1 MRDPFKVL
9 GIEPTSDKKQ
19 IKKAYAKLAA
29 RYHPE
34 EYPEK
39 WQEIHEA
46 YEAAIQFASAIGEG
60 VWTEEEEQKKSD
72 SFSDSENRAEAD
84 SIVAWG
90 ESTEQKAAVEVRTE
104 KDHIEKGYM
113 EKDHTEKDHK
123 EKDCRGKDTV
133 SESVPEEV
141 PLEKSKD
148 IEKEETAFD
157 FEQILSNMEKV
168 QKEEQDRILQELL
181 TFLEPLREAPEREAM
196 LWHVFFQS
204 AVFRENQFQ
213 PVLWELCG
221 GIFTERNVSE
231 KSFHIICRQ
240 IALTRQ
246 ELEEKLQSSGYIPEH
261 LEYLDQTLNRVARA
275 LEAAREVP
283 PTEKKKPQKH
293 IGNIRKMIYLLVAVF
308 GLLAFLILPRTR
320 EDSETWDQQREELAE
335 TMDAVDKLIED
346 TKSAERDLQ
355 LAKEELEKDGEQSLL
370 TYLTEKYAGTE
381 VSVPEYHVYVSS
393 VPGWDHTYMGVEL
406 RKKGTEE
413 AFAWLWKDENGEKYF
428 DTLQKEAVEAAMQA
442 EAATITGSGEGF
454 VKTEVAEINST
465 YGKLQV
471 PWLGQTGYH
480 TKFEQD
486 LESFWKQEKQYRLT
500 KPGSDQVME
509 AFAGENQ
516 NTRYCNDY
524 FVVCLKD
531 PVETTSKDYAD
542 VMTTR
547 TEEFARYEAAFQQM
561 EEKYDTELEVALYF
575 PEEQMP
581 VTMLYKKGKVSALEG
596 IIVTGAEAQKEEA
609 YQLIEEVCERKGG
622 DK

>member
-46 YEAAIQFASAIGEG
+46 YEAAIQFASAIGEDA
-60 VWTEEEEQKKSD
+60 WTEEEEQKKSD
-72 SFSDSENRAEAD
+72 SFSGLENRAEAD
-84 SIVAWG
+84 SIVVW
-90 ESTEQKAAVEVRTE
+90 EENTEQKTAVEVSAEKEYIE
-104 KDHIEKGYM
+104 KDA
-113 EKDHTEKDHK
+113 
-123 EKDCRGKDTV
+123 V
-133 SESVPEEV
+133 PESVPEAIS
-141 PLEKSKD
+141 LEKSKD
-148 IEKEETAFD
+148 IEEEETAFD
-157 FEQILSNMEKV
+157 FEHILSKLEKV

-181 TFLEPLREAPEREAM
+181 TFLEPLREAPEQEAV
-196 LWHVFFQS
+196 LWNVFFQS

-221 GIFTERNVSE
+221 GIFAERNVSE
-231 KSFHIICRQ
+231 KSFHIIWRQ

-261 LEYLDQTLNRVARA
+261 LEQLNQTLNRVARA
-275 LEAAREVP
+275 LEAARELP
-283 PTEKKKPQKH
+283 PTGKKKPQKH

-308 GLLAFLILPRTR
+308 SLLAFLILPRTR

-335 TMDAVDKLIED
+335 TMDAADKLIED

-355 LAKEELEKDGEQSLL
+355 LAKEELQKEGEQSLL

-393 VPGWDHTYMGVEL
+393 VSGWDHTYMGVEL
-406 RKKGTEE
+406 RKKGTEKV
-413 AFAWLWKDENGEKYF
+413 FAWLWKDEDGEKYF
-428 DTLQKEAVEAAMQA
+428 DTLQA
-442 EAATITGSGEGF
+442 
-454 VKTEVAEINST
+454 
-465 YGKLQV
+465 
-471 PWLGQTGYH
+471 QTGYH

-500 KPGSDQVME
+500 KPGSDQMME

-524 FVVCLKD
+524 FVFCLKD
-531 PVETTSKDYAD
+531 PVGTTLENYVN
-542 VMTTR
+542 VMPTR
-547 TEEFARYEAAFQQM
+547 AEEFARYEAALWQLQ
-561 EEKYDTELEVALYF
+561 EKYSIELEVALYL
-575 PEEQMP
+575 PEERMP

-596 IIVTGAEAQKEEA
+596 IIVTGAEAETKKEEA
-609 YQLIEEVCERKGG
+609 YQLIEEVYERKGG
-622 DK
+622 GK

>member
-46 YEAAIQFASAIGEG
+46 YEAAIQFASAIGEDA
-60 VWTEEEEQKKSD
+60 WTEEEEQKKSD
-72 SFSDSENRAEAD
+72 SFSGLENRAEA
-84 SIVAWG
+84 VP
-90 ESTEQKAAVEVRTE
+90 
-104 KDHIEKGYM
+104 
-113 EKDHTEKDHK
+113 
-123 EKDCRGKDTV
+123 
-133 SESVPEEV
+133 ESVPEAIS
-141 PLEKSKD
+141 LEKSKD
-148 IEKEETAFD
+148 IEEEETAFD
-157 FEQILSNMEKV
+157 FEHILSKLEKV

-181 TFLEPLREAPEREAM
+181 TFLEPLREEPEQEAV
-196 LWHVFFQS
+196 LWNVFFQS

-221 GIFTERNVSE
+221 GIFAERNVSE

-261 LEYLDQTLNRVARA
+261 LEQLNQTLNRVARA
-275 LEAAREVP
+275 LEAARKLP
-283 PTEKKKPQKH
+283 PTGKKKPQKH
-293 IGNIRKMIYLLVAVF
+293 IRNIRKMIYLLVAVF
-308 GLLAFLILPRTR
+308 SLLAFLILPRTR
-320 EDSETWDQQREELAE
+320 ENSETWDQQRKELAE
-335 TMDAVDKLIED
+335 TMDAADKLIED

-355 LAKEELEKDGEQSLL
+355 LAKEELQKEGEQSLL

-393 VPGWDHTYMGVEL
+393 VSGWDHTYMGVEL
-406 RKKGTEE
+406 RKKGTEKV
-413 AFAWLWKDENGEKYF
+413 FAWLWKDEDGEKYF
-428 DTLQKEAVEAAMQA
+428 DTLQAEAVEAAMQA
-442 EAATITGSGEGF
+442 EVVAVTGSEEAF

-471 PWLGQTGYH
+471 PWLGQIGYH

-500 KPGSDQVME
+500 KPGSDQMME

-516 NTRYCNDY
+516 NTRYCNGY
-524 FVVCLKD
+524 FVFCLTD
-531 PVETTSKDYAD
+531 SVGTTLEDCVN
-542 VMTTR
+542 VMPTR
-547 TEEFARYEAAFQQM
+547 AEEFARYEAALWQLQ
-561 EEKYDTELEVALYF
+561 EKYSIELEVALYL
-575 PEEQMP
+575 PEERMP

-596 IIVTGAEAQKEEA
+596 IIVTGAEAETKKEEA
-609 YQLIEEVCERKGG
+609 YQMIEEVYERKGG
-622 DK
+622 GK

>member
-1 MRDPFKVL
+1 MRRSMRDPFKVL

-46 YEAAIQFASAIGEG
+46 YEAAIQFASAIGEDA
-60 VWTEEEEQKKSD
+60 WTEEEEQKKSD
-72 SFSDSENRAEAD
+72 SFSGLENRAEAD
-84 SIVAWG
+84 SIVVW
-90 ESTEQKAAVEVRTE
+90 EENTEQKTAVEVSAEKEYIE
-104 KDHIEKGYM
+104 KDA
-113 EKDHTEKDHK
+113 
-123 EKDCRGKDTV
+123 V
-133 SESVPEEV
+133 PESVPEAIS
-141 PLEKSKD
+141 LEKSKD
-148 IEKEETAFD
+148 IEEEETAFD
-157 FEQILSNMEKV
+157 FEHILSKLEKV

-181 TFLEPLREAPEREAM
+181 TFLEPLREAPEQEAV
-196 LWHVFFQS
+196 LWNVFFQS

-221 GIFTERNVSE
+221 GIFAERNVSE

-261 LEYLDQTLNRVARA
+261 LEQLNQTLNRVARA
-275 LEAAREVP
+275 LEAARELP
-283 PTEKKKPQKH
+283 PTGKKKPQKH
-293 IGNIRKMIYLLVAVF
+293 NGNIRKMIYLLVAVF
-308 GLLAFLILPRTR
+308 SLLAFLILPRTR

-335 TMDAVDKLIED
+335 TMDAADKLIED

-355 LAKEELEKDGEQSLL
+355 LAKEELQKEGEQSLL

-393 VPGWDHTYMGVEL
+393 VSGWDHTYMGVEL
-406 RKKGTEE
+406 RKKGTEKV
-413 AFAWLWKDENGEKYF
+413 FAWLWKDEDGEKYF
-428 DTLQKEAVEAAMQA
+428 DTLQAEAVEAAMQA
-442 EAATITGSGEGF
+442 EVVAVTGSEEAF

-500 KPGSDQVME
+500 KPGSDQMME

-524 FVVCLKD
+524 FVFCLKD
-531 PVETTSKDYAD
+531 PVGTTLENYVN
-542 VMTTR
+542 VMPTR
-547 TEEFARYEAAFQQM
+547 AEEFARYEAALWQLQ
-561 EEKYDTELEVALYF
+561 EKYSIELEVALYL
-575 PEEQMP
+575 PEERMP
-581 VTMLYKKGKVSALEG
+581 VTMLYKKGKASALEG
-596 IIVTGAEAQKEEA
+596 IIVTGAEAETKKEEA
-609 YQLIEEVCERKGG
+609 YQLIEEVYERKGG
-622 DK
+622 GK

>member
-19 IKKAYAKLAA
+19 LKKAYAKLAA

-46 YEAAIQFASAIGEG
+46 YEAAIQFASAIGEDA
-60 VWTEEEEQKKSD
+60 WTEEEEQKKSD
-72 SFSDSENRAEAD
+72 SFSGLENRAEA
-84 SIVAWG
+84 VP
-90 ESTEQKAAVEVRTE
+90 
-104 KDHIEKGYM
+104 
-113 EKDHTEKDHK
+113 
-123 EKDCRGKDTV
+123 
-133 SESVPEEV
+133 ESVPEAIS
-141 PLEKSKD
+141 LEKSKD
-148 IEKEETAFD
+148 IEEEETAFD
-157 FEQILSNMEKV
+157 FEHILSKLEKV

-181 TFLEPLREAPEREAM
+181 TFLEPLREEPEQEAV
-196 LWHVFFQS
+196 LWNVFFQS

-221 GIFTERNVSE
+221 GIFAERNVSE

-261 LEYLDQTLNRVARA
+261 LEQLNQTLNRVARA
-275 LEAAREVP
+275 LEAARKLP
-283 PTEKKKPQKH
+283 PTGKKKPQKH
-293 IGNIRKMIYLLVAVF
+293 IRNIRKMIYLLVAVF
-308 GLLAFLILPRTR
+308 SLLAFLILPRTR
-320 EDSETWDQQREELAE
+320 ENSETWDQQRKELAE
-335 TMDAVDKLIED
+335 TMDAADKLIED

-355 LAKEELEKDGEQSLL
+355 LAKEELQKEGEQSLL

-393 VPGWDHTYMGVEL
+393 VSGWDHTYMGVEL
-406 RKKGTEE
+406 RKKGTEKV
-413 AFAWLWKDENGEKYF
+413 FAWLWKDEDGEKYF
-428 DTLQKEAVEAAMQA
+428 DTLQAEAVEAAMQA
-442 EAATITGSGEGF
+442 EVVAVTGSEEAF

-471 PWLGQTGYH
+471 PWLGQIGYH

-500 KPGSDQVME
+500 KPGSDQMME

-516 NTRYCNDY
+516 NTRYCNGY
-524 FVVCLKD
+524 FVFCLTD
-531 PVETTSKDYAD
+531 SVGTTLEDYVN
-542 VMTTR
+542 VMPTR
-547 TEEFARYEAAFQQM
+547 AEEFARYEAALWQLQ
-561 EEKYDTELEVALYF
+561 EKYSIELEVALYL
-575 PEEQMP
+575 PEERMP

-596 IIVTGAEAQKEEA
+596 IIVTGAEAETKKEEA
-609 YQLIEEVCERKGG
+609 YQMIEEVYERKGG
-622 DK
+622 GK